1 MNAPLRDALIIDAV
15 RTPRG
20 RGRPLTSKTPGA
32 LAHIHPQN
40 LAAQVF
46 AALVDRTGV
55 PVEDLGDVV
64 LGCVTQVDDQSSN
77 IARHSVLAAGFP
89 VSVPATTLT
98 RACGSGLQ
106 ALHFAAM
113 GIMTAAHD
121 VVIAGGVESM
131 SRVPM
136 GSDGRAAGAPAD
148 RSGVGDGNNPTLR
161 RRVRQVPQG
170 ISADVIATLEGFTRA
185 DVDAFALE
193 SQRRAGE
200 AIAERRFD
208 GSLIPV
214 RDPESG
220 AVVLDHEEFPR
231 PTTADGLA
239 RLPASFSNLGKSLD
253 EIALDQLR
261 YGAAHGALH
270 ESERMLSALGRATE
284 VSHVHT
290 PGNSSGIADGAAAI
304 LVTSAEY
311 AREHG
316 LRGRARIRAVAVL
329 GSDPVLMLTAP
340 TPASRKALKV
350 AGMNVRDIDL
360 WEINEAFA
368 AVPLKTMRDLEI
380 DPACVNVNGG
390 AIALGHPLGATGAIL
405 VNTALDELERRG
417 LATALVTLCIA
428 GGQGIAAVIE
438 RV

>member
-1 MNAPLRDALIIDAV
+1 MNTSLRDAQIVDAV

-20 RGRPLTSKTPGA
+20 RGRSLASKTPGA

-40 LAAQVF
+40 LAAQVL
-46 AALVDRTGV
+46 AALIERTGV
-55 PVEDLGDVV
+55 PAGDIGDVV

-77 IARHSVLAAGFP
+77 IARHSVLTAGFP

-113 GIMTAAHD
+113 GIMTGVHD

-136 GSDGRAAGAPAD
+136 GSDARAAESAAD
-148 RSGVGDGNNPTLR
+148 RSGVGDGNNSTLR

-170 ISADVIATLEGFTRA
+170 ISADVIATLEGITRA
-185 DVDAFALE
+185 EVDAFAFS
-193 SQRRAGE
+193 SQRRAAE
-200 AIAERRFD
+200 AIAENRFA

-220 AVVLDHEEFPR
+220 SLVLDHEEFPR

-239 RLPASFSNLGKSLD
+239 RLPASFSLLGKSLD
-253 EIALDQLR
+253 QVALDQLR
-261 YGAAHGALH
+261 GAAEQGTLH
-270 ESERMLSALGRATE
+270 ESELMLSALGRTAE
-284 VSHVHT
+284 VDHVHT
-290 PGNSSGIADGAAAI
+290 AGNSSGIADGAAAI
-304 LVTSAEY
+304 VVTSAEY

-316 LRGRARIRAVAVL
+316 LRGRARIRAIAIV

-340 TPASRKALKV
+340 TPASRRALKL
-350 AGMNVRDIDL
+350 AGMNAGDIDL

-368 AVPLKTMRDLEI
+368 AVPLKTMRDLDI
-380 DPACVNVNGG
+380 DPAYVNVNGG
-390 AIALGHPLGATGAIL
+390 AVALGHPLGATGAIL
-405 VNTALDELERRG
+405 LGTALDELERRG